1 MNEGPSVLEKN
12 GRIFLTY
19 SASATDENYCLGML
33 VADADAD
40 LLSAKSWRKMP
51 RPVFGTSCS
60 AQTAL
65 EAILMVFA
73 PALVNKIGAK
83 RGLLLFGFLTFV
95 RIAGSAFFTDPI
107 ALSGFRLIAAFEY
120 GKSNNV
126 SSFIHTNAFSM

>member
-1 MNEGPSVLEKN
+1 MG
-12 GRIFLTY
+12 T
-19 SASATDENYCLGML
+19 ASIYDVIDQQFPNYY
-33 VADADAD
+33 VTF
-40 LLSAKSWRKMP
+40 
-51 RPVFGTSCS
+51 FGSKEDGIDTFSKLCS

-83 RGLLLFGFLTFV
+83 CGLLLFGFLTFV